1 MKIARTGDC
10 QLTIG
15 GHDRSLTLP
24 RLVAALGAIVILA
37 LVLPYMAVQTFHQRR
52 LDRADRQLQS
62 IAASVSARVATNPS
76 AVPAATHVLAG
87 SGQPPIVT
95 DDEWN
100 TASAFPLARV
110 IGDIGPDPWGNAY
123 LVNLAD
129 RRHGWVISAG
139 PDGILQTPF
148 TPGTASPAGDDRIAP
163 IR

>member
-1 MKIARTGDC
+1 M
-10 QLTIG
+10 
-15 GHDRSLTLP
+15 S
-24 RLVAALGAIVILA
+24 
-37 LVLPYMAVQTFHQRR
+37 VQTFHQRR

-62 IAASVSARVATNPS
+62 IAAGVSARVGTNPS
-76 AVPAATHVLAG
+76 AIPAAIHVLAG
-87 SGQPPIVT
+87 TGQPPIAT

-110 IGDIGPDPWGNAY
+110 IGDIAPDPWGNAY

-129 RRHGWVISAG
+129 RRNGWVISAG

-148 TPGTASPAGDDRIAP
+148 PSPPAQPAGDDRVAP